1 MHLVLWDKSVMMFL
15 VCRMLQ
21 AFTEQT
27 KGQKA
32 PPNATDQEMLE
43 IVMMRYGFLLLLFAA
58 YLICRHCIIVVSTHC
73 RGCYLPSGARHGC
86 NLMDSFFSLV
96 AL

>member
-1 MHLVLWDKSVMMFL
+1 MLWDKPVTVIL

-27 KGQKA
+27 KGDKA

-43 IVMMRYGFLLLLFAA
+43 IVMMRYGFLLLLIAA
-58 YLICRHCIIVVSTHC
+58 YLICRDFRIVLIVDDAF
-73 RGCYLPSGARHGC
+73 PSIARYDC
-86 NLMDSFFSLV
+86 
-96 AL
+96 

>member
-1 MHLVLWDKSVMMFL
+1 MHLVLWDKPLTLFL

-27 KGQKA
+27 KGEKA

-43 IVMMRYGFLLLLFAA
+43 IVMMRYGFLLLLFVA
-58 YLICRHCIIVVSTHC
+58 YLICRDCIIVVSTHC
-73 RGCYLPSGARHGC
+73 RGCYLPSVARHGG
-86 NLMDSFFSLV
+86 NLIESFFSLV
-96 AL
+96 TL